1 MMMKVSRFQGKTVGG
16 LKYQKIGRWSEC
28 LFIGYT
34 SESRSGPRDG
44 NNDDDDVEFDDDH
57 SDGNDYDD
65 DDDDEFDDDC
75 SDGNDDDDDDG
86 KVMLAPP
93 ASFSLLA
100 FLTASRSWPRPL

>member
-1 MMMKVSRFQGKTVGG
+1 MVGICYHDDEGFKVSRQNGWRIEISEDWKMR
-16 LKYQKIGRWSEC
+16 RWIEC
-28 LFIGYT
+28 LFIGYK

-57 SDGNDYDD
+57 
-65 DDDDEFDDDC
+65 

>member
-16 LKYQKIGRWSEC
+16 LKYLKIGRWSEC
-28 LFIGYT
+28 LFIGYK

-57 SDGNDYDD
+57 
-65 DDDDEFDDDC
+65 